1 MRTSCPP
8 ETPGLSASNQGCP
21 IFGAFFAPKVGI
33 RAKARTALVCALVIA
48 ALGTTHAQTLA
59 RPGWVG
65 SGIGAEAW
73 WRSAVFYRIDV
84 PHFQDSD
91 GDGVG
96 DLGGITER
104 LDYLQ
109 SVGVDAIV
117 IPAPSDDNAFDDLLR
132 EASPRHIRIIVAFDA
147 QTPPVEVPGR
157 ARQWLTRGAAGIS
170 IDGSLL
176 DALVSLRDL
185 RALTDSFPGERVLI
199 ARAAPGHTVPPQT
212 PAELIGAAIGSPPP
226 APATP
231 LLGGDAAPGDDP
243 KSDGLRRIF
252 AAQLLTSPGAVALN
266 YGQELGLPPA
276 STMQWTP
283 TNITPPKAAPEP
295 EEAPAKPAAPPADPK
310 VYGAFKP
317 YTAPR
322 PVKKP
327 PPPGTPPDPN
337 SLPGFTTKA
346 GAGDATPT
354 TVNAAVEG
362 AQPNSLLN
370 FYRRLIQ
377 LHHDNPSVRY
387 GAEVIFNHD
396 ADNARVW
403 IRRAP
408 AGSVTAANV
417 IVTCNLGDKP
427 LTISLD
433 PDLATL
439 HIHPGTLRPLAG
451 SWTATP
457 ISQYSNHIVLP
468 PYSVFIGSI
477 RN

>member
-1 MRTSCPP
+1 MRTFCRRSRC
-8 ETPGLSASNQGCP
+8 LLSISFLLALSVSAS
-21 IFGAFFAPKVGI
+21 
-33 RAKARTALVCALVIA
+33 LS
-48 ALGTTHAQTLA
+48 AQTLA
-59 RPGWVG
+59 RPGWAG

-73 WRSAVFYRIDV
+73 WRSAIFYRIDV
-84 PHFQDSD
+84 SHFQDSD
-91 GDGVG
+91 GDGIG
-96 DLGGITER
+96 DLAGVTQR

-109 SVGVDAIV
+109 SLGVDAIV
-117 IPAPSDDNAFDDLLR
+117 IPAPTEDNAFDSLLR
-132 EASPRHIRIIVAFDA
+132 EASARHVRIVIAFDA

-157 ARQWLTRGAAGIS
+157 ARQWLSRGAAGIS
-170 IDGSLL
+170 IDGPLL

-185 RALTDSFPGERVLI
+185 RALADSFPGGRILL
-199 ARAAPGHTVPPQT
+199 AQPAAGHTVPPQT
-212 PAELIGAAIGSPPP
+212 TAELIGSALGSPPA

-231 LLGGDAAPGDDP
+231 LLEGDSAAGDDS

-252 AAQLLTSPGAVALN
+252 AAQLLTSPGAVALS

-283 TNITPPKAAPEP
+283 SNITPPKAEPEP
-295 EEAPAKPAAPPADPK
+295 EEEPAKPSTPADPN

-317 YTAPR
+317 YVAPK
-322 PVKKP
+322 PAKKP

-346 GAGDATPT
+346 DAGNAIGT
-354 TVNAAVEG
+354 TANAAVEDTAPG
-362 AQPNSLLN
+362 SLLN

-377 LHHDNPSVRY
+377 LHHDNPSVRS
-387 GAEVIFNHD
+387 GAQIVFNHD

-427 LTISLD
+427 LTLSLD

-468 PYSVFIGSI
+468 PYSVFIGELK
-477 RN
+477 N

>member
-1 MRTSCPP
+1 LIPTVRHVILNAVKDLLLACCCTLFLAGITS
-8 ETPGLSASNQGCP
+8 
-21 IFGAFFAPKVGI
+21 
-33 RAKARTALVCALVIA
+33 TA
-48 ALGTTHAQTLA
+48 AQTLA
-59 RPGWVG
+59 RPGWAG
-65 SGIGAEAW
+65 NGIGAEAW
-73 WRSAVFYRIDV
+73 WRSGVFYRIDV

-91 GDGVG
+91 GDGAG
-96 DLGGITER
+96 DLAGITQR

-109 SVGVDAIV
+109 SLGVDAIV
-117 IPAPSDDNAFDDLLR
+117 IPAPTDDNGFDALLR
-132 EASPRHIRIIVAFDA
+132 EASPRHIRIVIAFDA
-147 QTPPVEVPGR
+147 HTPPTEVPGR

-170 IDGSLL
+170 IDGPLV

-185 RALTDSFPGERVLI
+185 RALTDSFPGDRILLI
-199 ARAAPGHTVPPQT
+199 QPGAGQTAPAQT
-212 PAELIGAAIGSPPP
+212 PAELIGAAPP

-231 LLGGDAAPGDDP
+231 LLQGDSAPGDGP

-252 AAQLLTSPGAVALN
+252 AAQLLTTLGAVTLLS
-266 YGQELGLPPA
+266 GQELGLPPA

-283 TNITPPKAAPEP
+283 TNITPPKAEPEP
-295 EEAPAKPAAPPADPK
+295 EEEATKPAPTPADSN

-317 YTAPR
+317 YVAPR

-327 PPPGTPPDPN
+327 PPPGTPPNPN
-337 SLPGFTTKA
+337 TLPGFTTKGDA
-346 GAGDATPT
+346 GNATPT
-354 TVNAAVEG
+354 TINAAIEDVE
-362 AQPNSLLN
+362 PNSLLN

-377 LHHDNPSVRY
+377 LHHDNPSVRS
-387 GAEVIFNHD
+387 GAEVTFNHD

-408 AGSVTAANV
+408 AGSTAAANV

-427 LTISLD
+427 LTLSLD
-433 PDLATL
+433 SDLATL

-457 ISQYSNHIVLP
+457 IAQYSNHIVLP
-468 PYSVFIGSI
+468 PYSVFIGEL

>member
-1 MRTSCPP
+1 MRLTCVTRGDSTLHSHDENLIPALRHVI
-8 ETPGLSASNQGCP
+8 LSAVKDLLLACCCTLLL
-21 IFGAFFAPKVGI
+21 A
-33 RAKARTALVCALVIA
+33 TAS
-48 ALGTTHAQTLA
+48 AQTLA
-59 RPGWVG
+59 RPGWAG

-73 WRSAVFYRIDV
+73 WRSAVFYRVDV

-91 GDGVG
+91 GDGIG
-96 DLGGITER
+96 DLAGITQR

-109 SVGVDAIV
+109 SLGVDAIV
-117 IPAPSDDNAFDDLLR
+117 IPTPTDDTAFDALLR
-132 EASPRHIRIIVAFDA
+132 EASPRHIRIIIAFDEH
-147 QTPPVEVPGR
+147 TPPTEVPGR

-170 IDGSLL
+170 IDGSLI
-176 DALVSLRDL
+176 DTLVSLRDL
-185 RALTDSFPGERVLI
+185 RALTDSFPGERVLL
-199 ARAAPGHTVPPQT
+199 AQPAPGHTVPPQT
-212 PAELIGAAIGSPPP
+212 PVELIAAAIGSPPP

-231 LLGGDAAPGDDP
+231 LLEGDSAPGDDP
-243 KSDGLRRIF
+243 KSDDLRRIF
-252 AAQLLTSPGAVALN
+252 AAQLLTTPGAVELTS
-266 YGQELGLPPA
+266 GQELGLPPG

-283 TNITPPKAAPEP
+283 TNLTAPKAEPEP
-295 EEAPAKPAAPPADPK
+295 EEEATKPAAPPSDPN

-317 YTAPR
+317 YVAPK

-337 SLPGFTTKA
+337 SLPGFTTKS
-346 GAGDATPT
+346 GAGNPIPT
-354 TVNAAVEG
+354 TANVAIEDADR
-362 AQPNSLLN
+362 NSLFN

-377 LHHDNPSVRY
+377 LHHDNPSVRS
-387 GAEVIFNHD
+387 GAEVTFNHD

-408 AGSVTAANV
+408 PGSTTAANV

-427 LTISLD
+427 LTLSLD
-433 PDLATL
+433 ADLATL

-457 ISQYSNHIVLP
+457 ISQYSNHIELP
-468 PYSVFIGSI
+468 PYGVFIGEI

>member
-1 MRTSCPP
+1 MSH
-8 ETPGLSASNQGCP
+8 SAS
-21 IFGAFFAPKVGI
+21 
-33 RAKARTALVCALVIA
+33 LS
-48 ALGTTHAQTLA
+48 AQTLA

-84 PHFQDSD
+84 SHFQDSD
-91 GDGVG
+91 GDGIG
-96 DLGGITER
+96 DLAGVTQR

-109 SVGVDAIV
+109 SLGVDAIV
-117 IPAPSDDNAFDDLLR
+117 IPATTEDNAFGSLLR
-132 EASPRHIRIIVAFDA
+132 EASARHIRIVIAFDA
-147 QTPPVEVPGR
+147 QTPPIEVPVR

-170 IDGSLL
+170 IDGSLI

-185 RALTDSFPGERVLI
+185 RALTDSFPGGRILL
-199 ARAAPGHTVPPQT
+199 AQPTAGHTVAPQT
-212 PAELIGAAIGSPPP
+212 PAQLIGAAVGSPPP

-231 LLGGDAAPGDDP
+231 LLEGDSAQGDDP

-252 AAQLLTSPGAVALN
+252 AAQLLTSPGAVALS

-283 TNITPPKAAPEP
+283 TNITPPGAEPEP
-295 EEAPAKPAAPPADPK
+295 EEAPAKPATPADPN

-317 YTAPR
+317 YVAPK
-322 PVKKP
+322 PVKRP
-327 PPPGTPPDPN
+327 PPPGTLPDPN

-346 GAGDATPT
+346 GAGNSTGT
-354 TVNAAVEG
+354 TANVAVEDTV
-362 AQPNSLLN
+362 PNSLLN

-377 LHHDNPSVRY
+377 LHRDNPSVRS
-387 GAEVIFNHD
+387 GAQQSFSTTT
-396 ADNARVW
+396 RTTPGVW
-403 IRRAP
+403 IQACASRLRRP
-408 AGSVTAANV
+408 RPQSNV
-417 IVTCNLGDKP
+417 IITCNLGDKS
-427 LTISLD
+427 LTLSLD

-457 ISQYSNHIVLP
+457 ISQYSNHITLP
-468 PYSVFIGSI
+468 PYSVFIGEL
-477 RN
+477 RH

>member
-1 MRTSCPP
+1 MFSAMA
-8 ETPGLSASNQGCP
+8 GL
-21 IFGAFFAPKVGI
+21 
-33 RAKARTALVCALVIA
+33 ARTLKCA
-48 ALGTTHAQTLA
+48 ALLLAALCIVATPAQTLA
-59 RPGWVG
+59 RPGWAG
-65 SGIGAEAW
+65 SGIGAEVW

-84 PHFQDSD
+84 ARFQDSD
-91 GDGVG
+91 GDGTG
-96 DLGGITER
+96 DLAGITQR

-109 SVGVDAIV
+109 SLGIDAIV
-117 IPAPSDDNAFDDLLR
+117 IPAPKEDTAFDSLLR
-132 EASPRHIRIIVAFDA
+132 EASARHIRIVIAFDA
-147 QTPPVEVPGR
+147 QTPPTEVPGR
-157 ARQWLTRGAAGIS
+157 ARQWLARGAAGIS

-176 DALVSLRDL
+176 DAMVSLRDL
-185 RALTDSFPGERVLI
+185 RALTDSFPGGRILL
-199 ARAAPGHTVPPQT
+199 AQPAAGHTVPPQT
-212 PAELIGAAIGSPPP
+212 PAELIGASVGSPPP

-231 LLGGDAAPGDDP
+231 LLEGDSAGGDDA
-243 KSDGLRRIF
+243 KSDALRRIF

-283 TNITPPKAAPEP
+283 TNITPPKAEPEP
-295 EEAPAKPAAPPADPK
+295 EEEPAKPAAPADPN

-317 YTAPR
+317 YVAPK

-346 GAGDATPT
+346 GAGNPAGATAN
-354 TVNAAVEG
+354 VAVEDT
-362 AQPNSLLN
+362 APNSLLN

-377 LHHDNPSVRY
+377 LHHDNPSVRS
-387 GAEVIFNHD
+387 GTQMVFNHD

-408 AGSVTAANV
+408 AGTTTAGNV

-427 LTISLD
+427 VTLSLD
-433 PDLATL
+433 PDLAML

-457 ISQYSNHIVLP
+457 IAQYSNHIVLP
-468 PYSVFIGSI
+468 PYSVFIGEI
-477 RN
+477 KN